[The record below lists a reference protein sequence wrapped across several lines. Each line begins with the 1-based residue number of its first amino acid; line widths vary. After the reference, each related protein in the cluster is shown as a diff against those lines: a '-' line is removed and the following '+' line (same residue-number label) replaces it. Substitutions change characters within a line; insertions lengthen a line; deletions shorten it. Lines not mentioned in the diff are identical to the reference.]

1 MKKIQVTLTK
11 KECEVEIIELNSYF
25 VAKAVEAKLALKH
38 ATVSLKKVHKDYNT
52 GEEKIVYNT
61 SINSEENARVII
73 EEVLPFLEELVD
85 AMTGKE

>member
-25 VAKAVEAKLALKH
+25 VAKAVEAKLALKY
-38 ATVSLKKVHKDYNT
+38 ATSSLKKIHKDYDT
-52 GEEKIVYNT
+52 GEKKIVYST
-61 SINSEENARVII
+61 SVNSEENARVII

-85 AMTGKE
+85 AMSGKE